1 VAVSGQGHGEAEVGQ
16 GLGLVG
22 PNPTFVS

>member
-1 VAVSGQGHGEAEVGQ
+1 VSGQGLGEAEVGQ

-22 PNPTFVS
+22 TNPTFVS